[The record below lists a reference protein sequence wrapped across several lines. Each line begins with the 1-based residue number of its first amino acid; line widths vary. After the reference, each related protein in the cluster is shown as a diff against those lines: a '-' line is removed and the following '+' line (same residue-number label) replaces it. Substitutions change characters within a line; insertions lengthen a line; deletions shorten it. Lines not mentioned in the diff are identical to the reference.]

1 MTLRDGAPRGS
12 QKLALLKSSRER
24 RMIHI
29 LTRRTAL
36 QIIGATP
43 LAAGLAA
50 PALAQKKPKLRVAM
64 APYLPTQSDTEKA
77 WRPMYQHLADAVGH
91 ELDFVV
97 TGDWAA
103 APVAIAAGH
112 ADLMMTG
119 TWGVVQSI
127 VRAETMPIAAA
138 KTNGSDFSTA
148 VIIGR
153 AGVDFANFPASAKGK
168 SIAFGDSGGLS
179 AWMWPQ
185 HFFRKRHN
193 IDPRTHFQY
202 TEGVGTG
209 AIVISVTEGRVD
221 LGCSWD
227 TLLDQMTLAGTIKRE
242 SYQVVVR
249 SEPIPSGG
257 LVARKGL
264 DPALTTSIA
273 AALEAIT
280 PARARDLGMPAPY
293 DGWARAIPGRYD
305 PIIAMGRDLN
315 LLS

>member
-1 MTLRDGAPRGS
+1 MTRTP
-12 QKLALLKSSRER
+12 
-24 RMIHI
+24 
-29 LTRRTAL
+29 TRRTAL
-36 QIIGATP
+36 RIVGALP

-50 PALAQKKPKLRVAM
+50 PAIAQARPKLRVAM

-77 WRPMYQHLADAVGH
+77 WKPMYRYLADSVGH
-91 ELDFVV
+91 DLDFVV

-127 VRAETMPIAAA
+127 VRAETVPIAAA
-138 KTNGSDFSTA
+138 KTHGSDYSTA

-153 AGVDFANFPASAKGK
+153 AGIDFSNFPTSAKGK

-185 HFFRKRHN
+185 YFFRKRHN
-193 IDPRTHFQY
+193 IDPRSYFQY

-209 AIVISVTEGRVD
+209 AIVISVTEGRID

-227 TLLDQMTLAGTIKRE
+227 TLLDQMTSAGTIKKE

-257 LVARKGL
+257 LVVRKGF
-264 DPALTTSIA
+264 DPTLGTRIA
-273 AALEAIT
+273 AVLEAIT
-280 PARARDLGMPAPY
+280 PERAKQLGMPAPY
-293 DGWARAIPGRYD
+293 DGWARTAPGRYD
-305 PIIAMGRDLN
+305 AIIAMGRELN
-315 LLS
+315 LLT